1 MVEMNVSREGNS
13 QGDYKKKKNWM
24 LGEERHYRPNTCY
37 SNSAARMSDR
47 VNALSSC
54 NNRPMAKGN
63 AGSPLFNI
71 KPLLL

>member
-1 MVEMNVSREGNS
+1 MYQEKGTVRVIIK
-13 QGDYKKKKNWM
+13 KKKKNWM